1 MNIFVMN
8 SKQLHYFTAIYE
20 TGTLTKASDQVRVAV
35 SALSHHLANLEA
47 ELGTTL
53 FIRKPRGLV
62 PTAAGNRLYDHAK
75 AILRS
80 IAAAEMDIRDAGREI
95 AGDVSIGLAY
105 SAVKAIGVTLF
116 QRVLQDYPKLRLSLS
131 ESLSGST
138 LMHLMDSEV
147 DLALVYNPPQ
157 DPGLRTQAVLEERM
171 VCVGTPDL
179 IGNTSDPIRFDDL
192 LELPLIILRQG
203 LSARA
208 LMDDA
213 ALLKRLESKARFQMN
228 SVYAI
233 AGSLQAGLGCAIG
246 TRLFMKE
253 HLESGVLAAR
263 PIVEPE
269 LSRTL
274 FMCELADRP
283 ATFALE
289 TVRSLTINLALQ
301 AIGDGTWDAIA
312 SKSGKRP
319 S

>member
-1 MNIFVMN
+1 MN
-8 SKQLHYFTAIYE
+8 SKQLAYFTAIYE
-20 TGTLTKASDQVRVAV
+20 TGTLTKASGQVRVAV

-47 ELGTTL
+47 ELGTDL
-53 FIRKPRGLV
+53 FVRKPRGMV
-62 PTAAGNRLYDHAK
+62 PTAAGNRLYEHAK
-75 AILRS
+75 SILRS
-80 IAAAEMDIRDAGREI
+80 IAAAESDLRDAGREI

-116 QRVLQDYPKLRLSLS
+116 QRVLEDYPKLRLSLS

-138 LMHLMDSEV
+138 LLHLMDSEV

-157 DPGLRTQAVLEERM
+157 DAGLRTQAVLEERM
-171 VCVGTPDL
+171 VCVGKPDL
-179 IGNTSDPIRFDDL
+179 IGNTSDPIRFDEL

-246 TRLFMKE
+246 TSLFMKE

-289 TVRSLTINLALQ
+289 TVRNLTINLALQ
-301 AIGDGTWDAIA
+301 AIGDGTWDATP
-312 SKSGKRP
+312 SKSVKGIP
-319 S
+319 

>member
-1 MNIFVMN
+1 MLPSMN
-8 SKQLHYFTAIYE
+8 SKQLTYFTAIYE
-20 TGTLTKASDQVRVAV
+20 TGSLTKASGQVRVAV
-35 SALSHHLANLEA
+35 SALSHHLANLED
-47 ELGTTL
+47 ELGTEL
-53 FIRKPRGLV
+53 FVRKPRGML

-75 AILRS
+75 SILRS
-80 IAAAEMDIRDAGREI
+80 ISAAESDIRDAGREI

-116 QRVLQDYPKLRLSLS
+116 QRVVEDYPKLRLSLS

-157 DPGLRTQAVLEERM
+157 DSGLRTQAVLEEKM
-171 VCVGTPDL
+171 VCVGRPEFLGETDE
-179 IGNTSDPIRFDDL
+179 PIRFDEI
-192 LELPLIILRQG
+192 LELPLIILRHG

-208 LMDDA
+208 LMADT
-213 ALLKRLESKARFQMN
+213 ALLKRLEAKARFQMN

-246 TRLFMKE
+246 TTLIMKE
-253 HLESGVLAAR
+253 HLDSGVLAAR

-289 TVRSLTINLALQ
+289 TVRNLTINLALQ
-301 AIGDGTWDAIA
+301 ATRDGIWDAT
-312 SKSGKRP
+312 P
-319 S
+319 STSTRQMQ